1 MFSLAILGT
10 KMAAWSRDHVELCAQ
25 LGERKLSGSAG
36 SLVFSRVLA
45 VVARRV
51 SLCAD
56 LPSATRS

>member
-36 SLVFSRVLA
+36 SLVLLEC
-45 VVARRV
+45 ARRSGQTCFSV
-51 SLCAD
+51 
-56 LPSATRS
+56 R